1 MRTPHRSRGV
11 RTPCRPTR
19 RSSMAMARPA
29 ARPRRSR
36 RWVVAGRLQSCRGHR
51 RRAGARRCG
60 PAPDPAGARTSRE
73 TRTVGVR
80 RGPRGW
86 RDRRR
91 RHRGA
96 SHLPRLEGPAFDAIR
111 GRVPNGSSAVVVI
124 ATATCTQCPRRSPAP
139 PRPSTA
145 TARAGGGRRAA
156 IRARRCAAKHDVAA
170 ARPGTRARSRPLERT
185 IAHALAVDPR
195 VDDDTIAVECFAG
208 GHVVLPGSAAVFRA

>member
-1 MRTPHRSRGV
+1 
-11 RTPCRPTR
+11 
-19 RSSMAMARPA
+19 MAMARPA

-36 RWVVAGRLQSCRGHR
+36 RWAALVGANHAGVTVAELALADAVQRLTQRARGR
-51 RRAGARRCG
+51 A
-60 PAPDPAGARTSRE
+60 E
-73 TRTVGVR
+73 R
-80 RGPRGW
+80 RGPSAFAVGLV
-86 RDRRR
+86 
-91 RHRGA
+91 GGATVGGVIEA